1 MTTVSSFV
9 LVLDLTGETPRV
21 LRRFAQHRLQD
32 SVVHNRVVK
41 GRRKNETGDMDV
53 DTGADESDSDDE
65 LESTP
70 LVVNISRIAISH
82 DGQWLATSDDHMR
95 THIFNLDSIQV
106 GHALLSI
113 LLDLT
118 FFENSITVFYLR
130 FLNRHRHWILT
141 LPVQTSLSW
150 RFRTTPSSFTML
162 KVSNFHHGA
171 RISALPFPKG
181 SHILTSQSLV

>member
-21 LRRFAQHRLQD
+21 LRRFAQHRLRN

-41 GRRKNETGDMDV
+41 GRQKNETGDMDV
-53 DTGADESDSDDE
+53 DMSADESDSDDE
-65 LESTP
+65 P

-106 GHALLSI
+106 GHPILSI
-113 LLDLT
+113 LVDLT
-118 FFENSITVFYLR
+118 SFENSITVSYLR

-141 LPVQTSLSW
+141 LPVRTSLSW
-150 RFRTTPSSFTML
+150 RFRTTPSSFTMS
-162 KVSNFHHGA
+162 KAGNFHHGA
-171 RISALPFPKG
+171 RISVPLFPKD
-181 SHILTSQSLV
+181 SHILTSRSLV